1 MKKVILITILIVFMF
16 LIMASKK
23 QRQCWEYGSLLLM
36 PSTETVIWRD
46 PNRTIEGSSF
56 LDLAKKMGC
65 NKELSVPPEFPI
77 LKYLGENGWE
87 LIEAVGQE
95 DSMANVYIYWFK
107 RSI

>member
-1 MKKVILITILIVFMF
+1 M
-16 LIMASKK
+16 
-23 QRQCWEYGSLLLM
+23 
-36 PSTETVIWRD
+36 
-46 PNRTIEGSSF
+46 
-56 LDLAKKMGC
+56 DLGKKMGC
-65 NKELSVPPEFPI
+65 NKELSFPPEFPI